1 MRYII
6 LLKKLREKDMVY
18 AGGKA
23 ESLSRLMK
31 EGFLVPQGFVLL
43 SCAFNENGEILKEA
57 KDELEYVI
65 NNKLNEENT
74 YAVRSSAIGEDG
86 INASF
91 AGAYDTYLD
100 VKKEDVFDSGLKVR
114 KSSNNNRVNK
124 YSYEKNVVGGKVAVI
139 IQKYINPDFAGVL
152 FTSDI
157 ITGSSA
163 KMNGNYVKGACET
176 LVSGNSNAIEFSYDT
191 IKNKYIGN
199 NEFKK
204 YSKKLYKSAVKIKEL
219 YGCPQDIEWL
229 VSNEKVY
236 IVQSRPITT
245 LKRYNYKTY
254 NINGS
259 LAGEYLFSKTNIGEI
274 FMKPLSPATYGI
286 LENICNMLGV
296 PCFIDNIYGQ
306 AYCNI
311 SVICSLL
318 VAFKIP
324 KNKAYSIV
332 SDIAGKLPEGIDI
345 PIFPFDKKQ
354 FIKSIGK
361 VIFSKK
367 PKSKIKMSNKE
378 FSENIADIADKLIN
392 KIRVIDNNNELFNF
406 WVEEC
411 DEFMNKTMGVIMTK
425 MSLKTLLKT
434 RKEIINVAGEELG
447 NILCSNCSLNG
458 TIESIRPLLAIED
471 ILLGKIT
478 KEEYVKRY
486 GHRSEN
492 EMELSCPYNY
502 ENPNYPNNLIKEYK
516 KSKIDLYKMKEN
528 QEKEYNK
535 ALLKFKKKYPKKAK
549 WIDKTL
555 HHYSIATYKR
565 ENVRSQAVKL
575 FCLMREFLLKAAKLN
590 NLGNDIFML
599 YFTETMEMLKGNKK
613 VLEYIPK
620 RKENY
625 NKYINMPKFPNII
638 LGRFIP
644 EDWLKDENRRTDYY
658 KFGEENN
665 LKGVSVIKGYKGAA
679 GVREGIVHVIKDLN
693 EIETFKEGEILVTNA
708 TNIGWI
714 TIFPKAKAIVTDIGA
729 PLSHAAI
736 VAREFGIPAVVGC
749 MNATSILKDGDLV
762 KVDGTNGTV
771 IKI

>member
-100 VKKEDVFDSGLKVR
+100 VKKEDVFDFVLKVQ

-332 SDIAGKLPEGIDI
+332 SDIAG
-345 PIFPFDKKQ
+345 
-354 FIKSIGK
+354 
-361 VIFSKK
+361 
-367 PKSKIKMSNKE
+367 
-378 FSENIADIADKLIN
+378 
-392 KIRVIDNNNELFNF
+392 
-406 WVEEC
+406 
-411 DEFMNKTMGVIMTK
+411 
-425 MSLKTLLKT
+425 
-434 RKEIINVAGEELG
+434 
-447 NILCSNCSLNG
+447 
-458 TIESIRPLLAIED
+458 
-471 ILLGKIT
+471 
-478 KEEYVKRY
+478 
-486 GHRSEN
+486 
-492 EMELSCPYNY
+492 
-502 ENPNYPNNLIKEYK
+502 
-516 KSKIDLYKMKEN
+516 
-528 QEKEYNK
+528 
-535 ALLKFKKKYPKKAK
+535 
-549 WIDKTL
+549 
-555 HHYSIATYKR
+555 
-565 ENVRSQAVKL
+565 
-575 FCLMREFLLKAAKLN
+575 
-590 NLGNDIFML
+590 
-599 YFTETMEMLKGNKK
+599 
-613 VLEYIPK
+613 
-620 RKENY
+620 
-625 NKYINMPKFPNII
+625 
-638 LGRFIP
+638 
-644 EDWLKDENRRTDYY
+644 
-658 KFGEENN
+658 
-665 LKGVSVIKGYKGAA
+665 
-679 GVREGIVHVIKDLN
+679 
-693 EIETFKEGEILVTNA
+693 
-708 TNIGWI
+708 
-714 TIFPKAKAIVTDIGA
+714 
-729 PLSHAAI
+729 
-736 VAREFGIPAVVGC
+736 
-749 MNATSILKDGDLV
+749 
-762 KVDGTNGTV
+762 
-771 IKI
+771 